1 MNTRLP
7 SEKVQKNLMTIVEYF
22 NDEDR
27 AVRERQ
33 IRKARRLKLYW
44 DNIFQA
50 WYSEVAHDWRIYD
63 NQQASDEDTNQSYY
77 DKPINTFR
85 AYIESVIAAL
95 SITTPAAKCF
105 PEDADSSLDIVTA
118 RAGDKIGQLIA
129 RHNNT
134 QLLWLHALYIYYT
147 EGTVFGYNYADA
159 KDEYGIIEEDVTK
172 EEVELRDVLICPA
185 CNQPTEVDA
194 PTDVFQPEEQP
205 QDNCSFCG
213 NLVTMVPDKQSFT
226 TTKIVGKNKSP
237 KSRVN
242 LRCYGGLYVKID
254 NSAKEPSQTPYLIF
268 SEETHYAN
276 AVEKYEHLHDSKLVE
291 KIRNDGGS
299 TGPYDEYSRQG
310 RLNTVYQ
317 GEYPNYVV
325 TMRSAWLRPAAYNV
339 LGELADIKELRKL
352 YPRGVKV
359 CMVNDEF
366 GEAKHEA
373 LDDYWTITNNP
384 MEDYLVH
391 DAAGTNLVPTQEIT
405 NDIISLVLQTVE
417 HGIGQTFAD
426 PGVLNFPA
434 YRDTEVTPGGVYEA
448 TPKSGKSLGDGFFEM
463 KTATLSHEVMPFFEV
478 IQGLAQLVSGALPSL
493 FGGQLDGSNTAS
505 EYSMS
510 RAQALQRIQN
520 TWKLFTAW
528 WKEVQGK
535 AIPLYINNMKEDEKD
550 VQRNDDGSFVNV
562 FIRRAELEGR
572 IGKIELEASENL
584 PQTWLQVKDTI
595 TKLME
600 VQNPQIAAMLA
611 SPENLPLLRDALGLV
626 DFYIPGEDDRNKQYD
641 EIKECLASE
650 PIPGGMGPE
659 GEIEESSVPIDP
671 IFDNHQIEFEIVR
684 GWAVS
689 EAGRLA
695 KIENPLGYKN
705 ALLHGVAHYD
715 QMQQQMMQQATEA
728 GMAEEAANSSKPA
741 GSSEIKGESDVP
753 VGV

>member
-1 MNTRLP
+1 MD
-7 SEKVQKNLMTIVEYF
+7 IVEEF
-22 NDEDR
+22 DSEDR

-33 IRKARRLKLYW
+33 VRKARRLKLYW

-63 NQQASDEDTNQSYY
+63 QQQASDSSTSQSYY
-77 DKPINTFR
+77 DKPVNTFR

-95 SITTPAAKCF
+95 SITTPAPKCF
-105 PEDADSSLDIVTA
+105 PEDADSTLDIVTA
-118 RAGDKIGQLIA
+118 RAGDKIGQLIG

-134 QLLWLHALYIYYT
+134 SLLWLHALYIYYT
-147 EGTVFGYNYADA
+147 EGTVYGFSYPDA
-159 KDEYGIIEEDVTK
+159 KEEYGVIEEDVTK
-172 EEVELRDVLICPA
+172 EELETKDVEVCPA
-185 CNQPTEVDA
+185 CGQVTEIDKNQDA
-194 PTDVFQPEEQP
+194 FQPEEQP
-205 QDNCSFCG
+205 QDNCEFCG
-213 NLVTMVPDKQSFT
+213 NMVQMVPDKQPLV
-226 TTKIVGKNKSP
+226 TTKIVGKTSTP
-237 KSRVN
+237 RSRVN
-242 LRCYGGLYVKID
+242 LEAYGGLYVKIA
-254 NSAKEPSQTPYLIF
+254 NYAKKPSDTPYLIF

-276 AVEKYEHLHDSKLVE
+276 AIEKYDHLRDSELTN
-291 KIRNDGGS
+291 KIKGESGSGG
-299 TGPYDEYSRQG
+299 YDEYSRLG
-310 RLNTVYQ
+310 RLNTIYQ

-325 TMRSAWLRPAAYNV
+325 TMRSCWLRPASYNI
-339 LGELADIKELRKL
+339 LKEEEDIKELRKL

-366 GEAKHEA
+366 GEAKHES
-373 LDDYWTITNNP
+373 LDDYWTITFNP

-405 NDIISLVLQTVE
+405 NDLISLVLQTIE

-448 TPKSGKSLGDGFFEM
+448 SPKSGKALNESFFEM

-478 IQGLAQLVSGALPSL
+478 VQTLAQLVSGALPSL

-528 WKEVQGK
+528 WKEIQGK
-535 AIPLYINNMKEDEKD
+535 AIPLYINNMKADEKD
-550 VQRNDDGSFVNV
+550 VVQNDDGSFVNV

-584 PQTWLQVKDTI
+584 PQTWVQVRDSIMKM
-595 TKLME
+595 ME
-600 VQNPQIAAMLA
+600 MQNPQILAMLG

-650 PIPGGMGPE
+650 PIPGGMDQMGQPM
-659 GEIEESSVPIDP
+659 EESSVPVDP
-671 IFDNHQIEFEIVR
+671 IYDNHQIEFEIVR
-684 GWAVS
+684 KWAVS

-695 KIENPLGYKN
+695 KIENDAGYQN
-705 ALLHGVAHYD
+705 VLLHGIAHYE
-715 QMQQQMMQQATEA
+715 QLQQQMMMQAQQGAEVAEA
-728 GMAEEAANSSKPA
+728 GQPQKPEGSSKV
-741 GSSEIKGESDVP
+741 EGEADVS
-753 VGV
+753 VGA